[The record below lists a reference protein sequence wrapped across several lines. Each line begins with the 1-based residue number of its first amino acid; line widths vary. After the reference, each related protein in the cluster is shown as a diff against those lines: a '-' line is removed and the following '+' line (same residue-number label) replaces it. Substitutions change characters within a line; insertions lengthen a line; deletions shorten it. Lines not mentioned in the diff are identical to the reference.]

1 MKVTPHRFLNS
12 SKGIVRDRAR
22 VLSDMTEDQLCKALA
37 SEGVTNV
44 KRFTFKDGDTIRPSN
59 TYLMEFS
66 SAVLPSSIKTGFCRM
81 AVELYVPNPLRC
93 YKCQKF
99 GHGSR
104 ACRGHLICY
113 VCGSD
118 EHESF
123 DCERQ
128 PKCANCKGSH
138 KADSKQC
145 PSYIREA
152 AIIKLKYK
160 NNISFAEARKRYS
173 ANDRPSYAVTLS
185 ASATPKPKPVSVNS
199 VACQTEYTW
208 LTQSYPTH
216 IIVKPPSSSPSAT
229 ASTQTAT
236 QPKSKSQPAS
246 QSQTP
251 QLPAPASPSSS
262 RTGRK
267 SKNKKNNSGKALTRD
282 KSPVQTNN
290 RFESLMEDSQ
300 GYGQSTSRSPSRQR
314 SSSHDPGGRKISHLP
329 EAPP

>member
-1 MKVTPHRFLNS
+1 MV
-12 SKGIVRDRAR
+12 
-22 VLSDMTEDQLCKALA
+22 
-37 SEGVTNV
+37 
-44 KRFTFKDGDTIRPSN
+44 RPSN

-66 SAVLPSSIKTGFCRM
+66 SAVLPSTIKTGFCRM

-104 ACRGHLICY
+104 ACHGHLICY

-138 KADSKQC
+138 KADYKQC

-185 ASATPKPKPVSVNS
+185 ASATTKPKPVSVNS

-216 IIVKPPSSSPSAT
+216 IIVKPPSSSPSAA

-236 QPKSKSQPAS
+236 QPKSKSQ
-246 QSQTP
+246 TP
-251 QLPAPASPSSS
+251 QLPAPESPSSS

-267 SKNKKNNSGKALTRD
+267 SKNKKKNSGKALTRD

-300 GYGQSTSRSPSRQR
+300 SYGQSTSRSPSRQR

-329 EAPP
+329 ETPP